1 VTALA
6 LTLMAIPLG
15 ALVYAYVLYPAGL
28 WCLTRRRATQ
38 VPPRDE
44 SRLPSVTLTI
54 PVHNEEGILR
64 RTLEHVLAL
73 DYPASKLHVL
83 VISDASTDGTDTI
96 AREFASRG
104 VELIRLPQRAGKTAA
119 ENAAAAHIRGEI
131 VVNVDATAR
140 PGRSALRA
148 LIAAFDDPTVG
159 VASGRDISTGA
170 GDEQTRA
177 GESGYVG
184 YEMWTRGLE
193 TRFGSIVGA
202 SGCFYGIR
210 GALYQDRFPEALS
223 RDFASP
229 LIAREHGFRAVS
241 VDAAVC
247 AVPRAKS
254 LEAEFRRKVRTM
266 HRGLETLWYK
276 RALLN
281 PLRYGRFAF
290 MLFSH
295 KLCRWLVPLTLP
307 LGLLGL
313 IILAAEWT
321 VGAWLLG
328 VVSVSVLVSLIAAR
342 RRESSRVLSLLAL
355 PSYVLVANVAGV
367 AAWWETVRQKREAMW
382 EPTRRDAVAA
392 DVGVGAG

>member
-1 VTALA
+1 MITVALV
-6 LTLMAIPLG
+6 LIAIPL
-15 ALVYAYVLYPAGL
+15 ATLVYAYLLYPAAL
-28 WCLTRRRATQ
+28 WLLTRLGRGAAWR
-38 VPPRDE
+38 VPDAQ
-44 SRLPSVTLTI
+44 LPMVTLTI
-54 PVHNEEGILR
+54 PVHNEDRILR
-64 RTLEHVLAL
+64 ATLEHVLSL

-83 VISDASTDGTDTI
+83 VISDASTDRTDAI
-96 AREFASRG
+96 AAEFAARG

-119 ENAAAAHIRGEI
+119 ENAAASHLRGDI

-140 PGRSALRA
+140 PGRLALRE
-148 LIAAFDDPTVG
+148 LVAAFVDPTVG
-159 VASGRDISTGA
+159 VASGRDVSTGI

-184 YEMWTRGLE
+184 YEMWMRGME
-193 TRFGSIVGA
+193 TRLGSIVGA

-210 GALYQDRFPEALS
+210 RSLYQDGFPEALS

-229 LIAREHGFRAVS
+229 LIAREHGFRSVS

-281 PLRYGRFAF
+281 PVKYGRFAF
-290 MLFSH
+290 MLLSH

-307 LGLLGL
+307 LGMLGFLL
-313 IILAAEWT
+313 LAAAWAPA
-321 VGAWLLG
+321 AWLLG
-328 VVSVSVLVSLIAAR
+328 ATAVGLAVSFAAAR
-342 RRESSRVLSLLAL
+342 RRERSALLGLLAL
-355 PSYVLVANVAGV
+355 PSYLVIANLAGI
-367 AAWWETVRQKREAMW
+367 AAWLETFRQKREAMW
-382 EPTRRDAVAA
+382 EPTRRDVAGA
-392 DVGVGAG
+392 DFSIGAN